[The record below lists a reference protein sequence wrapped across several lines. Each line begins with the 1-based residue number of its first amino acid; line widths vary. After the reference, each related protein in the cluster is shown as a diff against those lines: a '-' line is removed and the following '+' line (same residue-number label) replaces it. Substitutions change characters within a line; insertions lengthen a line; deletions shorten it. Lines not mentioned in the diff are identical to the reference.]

1 MHAATRTTA
10 SVLDASPWT
19 AFQIRSWLLIAVTI
33 LFDGIDQNLM
43 PATVPALSHGWG
55 IDPRTFATV
64 TALAT
69 VAMLLGSAIAGV
81 LSDRIGRR
89 WTLIGA
95 TFIYGV
101 AGLAGAGAWDVTSM
115 GVTRVIAGLGL
126 GAALTTAVV
135 SMAEH
140 TPTRKRG
147 IAIASA
153 MLGVPIGGIVAGAA
167 GALLIPTHGWQAVYL
182 VGGSLPVVLAALYV
196 VLLPE
201 TPAFL
206 RLQPGDGLARYFRRM
221 GVPMPEEIAPGAA
234 IVGPPRGSPLAL
246 LSPDLRRNTLLLWA
260 GFFCSLLISYHVIA
274 WLPAL
279 MARSGASDAMASA
292 SLSYLSIGSLT
303 GGISASF
310 LVYFLGSR
318 ISMVGGAAA
327 SLLVGLWLA
336 FTFDAAP
343 TGAATL
349 AVLPTLLIGV
359 SIINTL
365 FYTILPNVYPEP
377 VRGVGI
383 GIGMAMGRLGAVA
396 SAYIGAWG
404 LGGGGARFFGVVV
417 VAGLI
422 ALLSFGLVDKHQPKG
437 R

>member
-1 MHAATRTTA
+1 MTTA
-10 SVLDASPWT
+10 NVLDASPWT
-19 AFQIRSWLLIAVTI
+19 PFQIRSWILIAITI
-33 LFDGIDQNLM
+33 LFDGMDQNLLA
-43 PATVPALSHGWG
+43 ATVPALSRAWSV
-55 IDPRTFATV
+55 DPRSFATV

-69 VAMLLGSAIAGV
+69 VAMLMGSVIAGV
-81 LSDRIGRR
+81 LSDRLGRR

-95 TFIYGV
+95 TLLYGV
-101 AGLAGAGAWDVTSM
+101 AGLAGAGAWGVTSM
-115 GVTRVIAGLGL
+115 GATRFVAGLGL

-153 MLGVPIGGIVAGAA
+153 MLGVPIGGIVTGAM

-182 VGGSLPVVLAALYV
+182 LGGVLPIVLAMLYIL
-196 VLLPE
+196 LLPE

-206 RLQPGDGLARYFRRM
+206 RLRDGRGLARYFQKM
-221 GVPMPEEIAPGAA
+221 GVPMPEEIAPGVAV
-234 IVGPPRGSPLAL
+234 VGPPRGSPLVL
-246 LSPDLRRNTLLLWA
+246 LSPELRRNTLLLWA

-303 GGISASF
+303 GGIAASF

-336 FTFDAAP
+336 LTFDAAP
-343 TGAATL
+343 SGATTL
-349 AVLPTLLIGV
+349 LVLPTLLIGV

-365 FYTILPNVYPEP
+365 FYTILPNVYPEN

-383 GIGMAMGRLGAVA
+383 GIGMAVGRLGAVA

-417 VAGLI
+417 VAGLV
-422 ALLSFGLVDKHQPKG
+422 ALVSFGLVDKHQPRG